1 MISFDDSSGL
11 KSCSERIEWKLKL
24 GHSDLPPSLLYTL
37 FRQFEHKTLTKQ
49 IRIAHNECFPAGRR
63 SKIFY
68 TAKVQSPDVPLS
80 SRHEAMAAVIYNVE
94 DSEGEWFRSLGL
106 TSPQESDHFK
116 RTLTLW
122 VELADVCEYVG
133 ALHAW
138 KKNILFDARLLLL
151 LKNATVRYFVHLA
164 SNKQKE
170 SSFYVWNVFLNFIF
184 FEVRDGFNT
193 ACRDNL
199 KPTAKLLA
207 LQEWFKQSMVS
218 FEA

>member
-1 MISFDDSSGL
+1 MTDKQYNLL
-11 KSCSERIEWKLKL
+11 KKSWL
-24 GHSDLPPSLLYTL
+24 
-37 FRQFEHKTLTKQ
+37 
-49 IRIAHNECFPAGRR
+49 A
-63 SKIFY
+63 
-68 TAKVQSPDVPLS
+68 LS

-116 RTLTLW
+116 RTLTTLGRMYAFFLDYCITLIFKKPQK
-122 VELADVCEYVG
+122 VADVCEYVG

-170 SSFYVWNVFLNFIF
+170 SRFYVWNVFLNFIF

>member
-1 MISFDDSSGL
+1 MFSCWRKKQNLLHSESPITGRLLVMTDKQYKLL
-11 KSCSERIEWKLKL
+11 KKSWL
-24 GHSDLPPSLLYTL
+24 
-37 FRQFEHKTLTKQ
+37 
-49 IRIAHNECFPAGRR
+49 A
-63 SKIFY
+63 
-68 TAKVQSPDVPLS
+68 LS

-116 RTLTLW
+116 QTLTTLGRMYAFFLDYCIML
-122 VELADVCEYVG
+122 VFKKPQKVADVCEYVG

-170 SSFYVWNVFLNFIF
+170 SSFYVWNV
-184 FEVRDGFNT
+184 RDGFNT

-207 LQEWFKQSMVS
+207 LQQWFKQSMVN